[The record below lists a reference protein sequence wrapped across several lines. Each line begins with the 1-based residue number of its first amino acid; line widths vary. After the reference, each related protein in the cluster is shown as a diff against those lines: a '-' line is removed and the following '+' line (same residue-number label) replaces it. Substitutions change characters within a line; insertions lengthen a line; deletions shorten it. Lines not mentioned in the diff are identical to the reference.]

1 LQPARSVPTEAAASR
16 MSRRPQFLS
25 RALPIR
31 IAATSSI
38 GAGLARCT
46 NHARSGQ
53 HARQASTSSA
63 IPMPKRLSARAEI
76 AQSILFWPVRAKFP
90 APCCRLDLVSNQ
102 EDVGFIF
109 RQSQHSIQ
117 KLQPMRRFRPR
128 SANMHLRPDTGL
140 LIAIPAND
148 ANTDNESDGV
158 ERAYV
163 RVPRWINRRR
173 PSVERARSFRE
184 PEPMNSPLR
193 RQRSPTML
201 PSFSTIC

>member
-1 LQPARSVPTEAAASR
+1 LLVVQTTQDLVSMRVKHPRHLPSPCQKNLALAPRSLN
-16 MSRRPQFLS
+16 QY
-25 RALPIR
+25 
-31 IAATSSI
+31 
-38 GAGLARCT
+38 C
-46 NHARSGQ
+46 SGP
-53 HARQASTSSA
+53 SV
-63 IPMPKRLSARAEI
+63 L
-76 AQSILFWPVRAKFP
+76 KFP

-163 RVPRWINRRR
+163 RAPRWINRRR

-193 RQRSPTML
+193 RSECGGSGFL
-201 PSFSTIC
+201 DSGIS